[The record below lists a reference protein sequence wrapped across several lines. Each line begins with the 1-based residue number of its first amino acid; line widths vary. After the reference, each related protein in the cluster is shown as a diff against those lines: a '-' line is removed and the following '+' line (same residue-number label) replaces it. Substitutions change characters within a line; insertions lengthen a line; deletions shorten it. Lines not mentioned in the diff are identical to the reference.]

1 MILRDLS
8 MAMVILWNMVK
19 IKFESNRKI
28 NRSLIQLSEGN
39 IETHIQL
46 MEFNS
51 IILSVVP
58 LEHFKDFL
66 YKKNREALVFLK
78 VVMIF

>member
-1 MILRDLS
+1 MVLRDLS
-8 MAMVILWNMVK
+8 MMIVIVWNMVK

-28 NRSLIQLSEGN
+28 DRNLTQLSEGN
-39 IETHIQL
+39 IETHVQL

-51 IILSVVP
+51 ILLSLVP

-66 YKKNREALVFLK
+66 NK
-78 VVMIF
+78 